1 MAGQMH
7 ESGIYGRVIDALYV
21 DAMLLADEARS
32 YFDEDGRAEREAL
45 SPDDRVAFSCE
56 SLRVTTRLMHVVAWL
71 LTRRAV
77 DAGELDDAAA
87 LDPSRRL
94 GPTTPVAPTLL
105 AALPARAAVLVS
117 ASVSL
122 HRRAAVLDEAMAM
135 QGVPPSPARSML
147 DRLAAAF

>member
-1 MAGQMH
+1 MWRQAH
-7 ESGIYGRVIDALYV
+7 ESKLYGRVVDALYV

-56 SLRVTTRLMHVVAWL
+56 SLRVTTRLMHVIAWL

-77 DAGELDDAAA
+77 DAAAA

-94 GPTTPVAPTLL
+94 SAGNPVAATLL
-105 AALPARAAVLVS
+105 AALPARAAALVN

-122 HRRAAVLDEAMAM
+122 HRRAAVLDEAFASR
-135 QGVPPSPARSML
+135 VPSTSPARSML
-147 DRLAAAF
+147 QRLAAAL

>member
-1 MAGQMH
+1 MH
-7 ESGIYGRVIDALYV
+7 ESRMHGRVVDALYV

-56 SLRVTTRLMHVVAWL
+56 SLRVTTRLMHVIAWL

-77 DAGELDDAAA
+77 DAGDLDPAAA

-94 GPTTPVAPTLL
+94 GATGPVPATLL
-105 AALPARAAVLVS
+105 AALPARAATLVT
-117 ASVSL
+117 ASLSL
-122 HRRAAVLDEAMAM
+122 HRRAATLDEAFATAA
-135 QGVPPSPARSML
+135 PPASPARSML
-147 DRLAAAF
+147 QGLAIRLETR